1 MWNRLILRFME
12 DVNKRIK
19 RHGNLNLDIVP
30 YEFNSRRVR
39 VSLNFIRLLR
49 VVITPSVTTLLRG
62 ENDSKQSDEFQAKFA
77 YIWPEQT
84 KWAGEIATKTE
95 RTKIHILSDVFAPIA
110 SLDLKVPNIAWSS
123 SESTRKYISS
133 KKYKTILTVNS
144 LTILAY
150 IR

>member
-1 MWNRLILRFME
+1 ME

-77 YIWPEQT
+77 YI
-84 KWAGEIATKTE
+84 
-95 RTKIHILSDVFAPIA
+95 
-110 SLDLKVPNIAWSS
+110 
-123 SESTRKYISS
+123 
-133 KKYKTILTVNS
+133 
-144 LTILAY
+144 
-150 IR
+150 